1 MSQRGRSP
9 EPPDEVSGDPWAAFG
24 HLVAGVAIY
33 GVAGW
38 ALDRWLRTG
47 FLAPV
52 GIVLG
57 AAFGIYLTFCRYRK
71 ALSFPERSAAAVP
84 SRSPGKPAAA
94 AVPSVHHDT
103 RGGDI
108 PAGARRSVAPDAAA
122 ALSAGATD
130 DAPREETA

>member
-9 EPPDEVSGDPWAAFG
+9 EPPDEVFGDPWAAFG
-24 HLVAGVAIY
+24 HLVSGVAIY

-84 SRSPGKPAAA
+84 SRSPGKPAADA
-94 AVPSVHHDT
+94 PSVHHDT

-108 PAGARRSVAPDAAA
+108 PAGARQSVAPDAAA
-122 ALSAGATD
+122 ALAAGATD